1 MPTPANRPMAS
12 GCRRALGG
20 LACGEGAPG
29 QGRPGPGAFRRCRI
43 PGTDPVLPGDAVIT
57 VDVGN
62 HAYSFG
68 RYFESGGQS
77 VLMPGS
83 IGFGYSAAM
92 GAWGADPDRPVVA
105 VTGDG
110 GLGQYLAEVTTA

>member
-1 MPTPANRPMAS
+1 
-12 GCRRALGG
+12 
-20 LACGEGAPG
+20 
-29 QGRPGPGAFRRCRI
+29 
-43 PGTDPVLPGDAVIT
+43 
-57 VDVGN
+57 
-62 HAYSFG
+62 
-68 RYFESGGQS
+68 
-77 VLMPGS
+77 MPGS